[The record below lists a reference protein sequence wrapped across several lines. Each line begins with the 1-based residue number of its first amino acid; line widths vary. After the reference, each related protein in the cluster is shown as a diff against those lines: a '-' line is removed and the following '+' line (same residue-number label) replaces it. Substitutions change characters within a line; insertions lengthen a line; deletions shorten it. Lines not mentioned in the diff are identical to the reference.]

1 MILTH
6 TNWLYEAHDV
16 DNNPLNPQPGFDADS
31 SDPGD
36 GWTNFSYKNFNADF
50 VARSV
55 DGTPR
60 VVPPYQRHDV
70 DNNPVTPQPYQ
81 RHDVNN
87 NPVPN
92 PAPVPPPTP

>member
-6 TNWLYEAHDV
+6 TNWLYEANDV
-16 DNNPLNPQPGFDADS
+16 NNDPLNPQPGFDADS

-50 VARSV
+50 VARSA
-55 DGTPR
+55 DNSPR
-60 VVPPYQRHDV
+60 VVQPYQRH
-70 DNNPVTPQPYQ
+70 NAANQPVTPQAYQ

-87 NPVPN
+87 DPVPN
-92 PAPVPPPTP
+92 PAPVPPPS